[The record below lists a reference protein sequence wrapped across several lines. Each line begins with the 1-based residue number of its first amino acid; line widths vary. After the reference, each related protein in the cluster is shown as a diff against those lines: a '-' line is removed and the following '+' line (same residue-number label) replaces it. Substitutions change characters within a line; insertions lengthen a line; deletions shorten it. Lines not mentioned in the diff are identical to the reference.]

1 MVSTGEIV
9 MQYKQPLK
17 ILILA
22 AEIVPFAKVGGLADV
37 VGALPK
43 SLQAL
48 GHDVRLAMP
57 RYGQIDPARFDLE
70 TVLDAVAVNMS
81 NFRVQVS
88 VRQGKIG
95 SAQIHTAL
103 PAPQAGLPDAAASS
117 FAQAVCKE
125 NEIPVYMI
133 DAPRYFEREN
143 IYGYTDDGERFILF
157 CRSVLEA
164 MRALDWSP
172 DIIHCHDWH
181 TGIVP
186 NWMHTI
192 YRDDPFYADVASVY
206 TIHNL
211 AYQGIFGYRILE
223 VAGVAAQGF
232 LYPQIAELAN
242 VVDLMGRG
250 ILFADAITTV
260 SERYAQEIL
269 TPTFGEKLDH
279 LLRSRRDRLFGIL
292 NGLDYEEMNP
302 ATDHYI
308 HTNFDAQSLDKRP
321 ENKRALQEQAHLPVR
336 PDVPLLA
343 MISRLTDQKGFDL
356 LGQIIQPLLAQGV
369 QFVVLGIGDQHYH
382 EMFQNLAARY
392 PEQVAIFL
400 TFNTEIAQRIYA
412 GIDMFLMPSRFEPC
426 GLGQLIAMRYGSVPI
441 VRAVGGLADTVQE
454 YDPRSGEGNGFTF
467 ANYDAWEFFA
477 AIVRALE
484 LYRFKDIWRKLQ
496 LRGMAAD
503 HSWQASAIRYVEV
516 YNNAIEFHKSGK

>member
-9 MQYKQPLK
+9 MQYKEPLK

-57 RYGQIDPARFDLE
+57 RYGQIDTARCYLQ
-70 TVLDAVAVNMS
+70 TVLDAVTVNMS

-95 SAQIHTAL
+95 
-103 PAPQAGLPDAAASS
+103 
-117 FAQAVCKE
+117 
-125 NEIPVYMI
+125 NETPVYMI

-232 LYPQIAELAN
+232 LYPQITELAN
-242 VVDLMGRG
+242 VVDIMGRG

-279 LLRSRRDRLFGIL
+279 LLRTRRDRLFGIL
-292 NGLDYEEMNP
+292 NGIDYQEMNP
-302 ATDHYI
+302 AADRYI
-308 HTNFDAQSLDKRP
+308 SSQFDANCLDRRAA
-321 ENKRALQEQAHLPVR
+321 NKQALQERAHLPV
-336 PDVPLLA
+336 PAEIPVLA
-343 MISRLTDQKGFDL
+343 MSARLTDQ
-356 LGQIIQPLLAQGV
+356 QG
-369 QFVVLGIGDQHYH
+369 
-382 EMFQNLAARY
+382 
-392 PEQVAIFL
+392 
-400 TFNTEIAQRIYA
+400 
-412 GIDMFLMPSRFEPC
+412 
-426 GLGQLIAMRYGSVPI
+426 
-441 VRAVGGLADTVQE
+441 
-454 YDPRSGEGNGFTF
+454 
-467 ANYDAWEFFA
+467 
-477 AIVRALE
+477 
-484 LYRFKDIWRKLQ
+484 
-496 LRGMAAD
+496 
-503 HSWQASAIRYVEV
+503 
-516 YNNAIEFHKSGK
+516 

>member
-1 MVSTGEIV
+1 
-9 MQYKQPLK
+9 MQYEQPLR

-43 SLQAL
+43 SLAEL

-57 RYGQIDPARFDLE
+57 RYGQVDPERFKLN
-70 TVLDAVAVNMS
+70 TVLDAVTVNMT
-81 NFRVQVS
+81 NFHVQVS
-88 VRQGKIG
+88 VRQGAIG
-95 SAQIHTAL
+95 
-103 PAPQAGLPDAAASS
+103 DA
-117 FAQAVCKE
+117 V
-125 NEIPVYMI
+125 PVYMI

-157 CRSVLEA
+157 CRAALEA

-172 DIIHCHDWH
+172 DVIHCNDWH

-186 NWMHTI
+186 NWLHTI
-192 YRDDPFYADVASVY
+192 YHEDPFYATSATVY

-223 VAGVAAQGF
+223 VAGVADHGF
-232 LYPQIAELAN
+232 LYPQIPELAN

-250 ILFADAITTV
+250 ILFADAVTTV

-269 TPTFGEKLDH
+269 TPNFGEKLDH
-279 LLRSRRDRLFGIL
+279 LLRSRHERLFGIL
-292 NGLDYEEMNP
+292 NGIDYQEMNP
-302 ATDHYI
+302 ATDRYI
-308 HTNFDAQSLDKRP
+308 HTPFDADSLDKRA

-336 PDVPLLA
+336 SDVPLLA
-343 MISRLTDQKGFDL
+343 MISRLANQKGFDL
-356 LGQIIQPLLAQGV
+356 LAQIAQPLLAQSV

-400 TFNTEIAQRIYA
+400 TFNTELAQRIYA
-412 GIDMFLMPSRFEPC
+412 GSDMFLMPSRFEPC

-441 VRAVGGLADTVQE
+441 VRSVGGLADTVQE
-454 YDPRSGEGNGFTF
+454 YDPHTGEGNGFTF
-467 ANYDAWEFFA
+467 TNYDPWELFA

-484 LYRFKDIWRKLQ
+484 VYRFTDIWRTLQ
-496 LRGMAAD
+496 QRGMAAD
-503 HSWQASAIRYVEV
+503 HSWQASARRYVEV
-516 YNNAIEFHKSGK
+516 YRNAMAFHESGK

>member
-1 MVSTGEIV
+1 
-9 MQYKQPLK
+9 MQYEQPLK

-48 GHDVRLAMP
+48 GHDVRLFMP
-57 RYGQIDPARFDLE
+57 RYGQIDPARFGLTTKLNEVD
-70 TVLDAVAVNMS
+70 VNMGS
-81 NFRVQVS
+81 FHVQVS
-88 VRQGKIG
+88 VLEGTIG
-95 SAQIHTAL
+95 DS
-103 PAPQAGLPDAAASS
+103 
-117 FAQAVCKE
+117 V
-125 NEIPVYMI
+125 PVYLI
-133 DAPRYFEREN
+133 DAPRFFDREN

-157 CRSVLEA
+157 CRAALEVMRVL
-164 MRALDWSP
+164 DCSP

-192 YRDDPFYADVASVY
+192 YHNDPFYAQAATVY

-223 VAGVAAQGF
+223 VAGVASNGF
-232 LYPQIAELAN
+232 LYPQITELAN
-242 VVDLMGRG
+242 VVDIMGRG

-260 SERYAQEIL
+260 SERYAHEIL

-292 NGLDYEEMNP
+292 NGIDYAEMNP
-302 ATDHYI
+302 ATDRYI
-308 HTNFDAQSLDKRP
+308 ASNFDLDSLDNRA
-321 ENKRALQEQAHLPVR
+321 ENKRTLQTMAHLPVR
-336 PDVPLLA
+336 DDAPLLA

-356 LGQIIQPLLAQGV
+356 LSQIIQPLMAQGI
-369 QFVVLGIGDQHYH
+369 QLVVLGIGDQHYH

-400 TFNTEIAQRIYA
+400 TFNTEIAQHMYA
-412 GIDMFLMPSRFEPC
+412 GSDMFLMPSRFEPC

-441 VRAVGGLADTVQE
+441 VRAVGGLADTVQK
-454 YDPRSGEGNGFTF
+454 YDPRTGEGNGFSF
-467 ANYDAWEFFA
+467 ASYDPWEFFA

-484 LYRFKDIWRKLQ
+484 LFRFKDIWRSLQ
-496 LRGMAAD
+496 MRGMSAD
-503 HSWQASAIRYVEV
+503 HSWTASAKRYVDV
-516 YNNAIEFHKSGK
+516 YRNAIEFHKKGK

>member
-1 MVSTGEIV
+1 MMPPE
-9 MQYKQPLK
+9 QPLN

-37 VGALPK
+37 VGALPI

-48 GHDVRLAMP
+48 GHDVRLVMP
-57 RYGQIDPARFDLE
+57 RYGQIDPDRFGLTTLIDS
-70 TVLDAVAVNMS
+70 LDVKMGEYS
-81 NFRVQVS
+81 VQVTI
-88 VRQGKIG
+88 RQATIG
-95 SAQIHTAL
+95 D
-103 PAPQAGLPDAAASS
+103 G
-117 FAQAVCKE
+117 
-125 NEIPVYMI
+125 IPVYMV

-157 CRSVLEA
+157 CRAALEA
-164 MRALDWSP
+164 VCALDWSP

-181 TGIVP
+181 TGFVP
-186 NWMHTI
+186 NWMHTT
-192 YRDDPFYADVASVY
+192 YREDPFFAHAATVY

-232 LYPQIAELAN
+232 LYPHIVELAN
-242 VVDLMGRG
+242 VVDIMARG

-269 TPTFGEKLDH
+269 TPTFGERLDH

-292 NGLDYEEMNP
+292 NGINYEEMNP
-302 ATDHYI
+302 ATDRFI
-308 HTNFDAQSLDKRP
+308 QANFDAQTLDQRE
-321 ENKRALQEQAHLPVR
+321 ENKLALQEYAHLPQL
-336 PDVPLLA
+336 PDVPVLA
-343 MISRLTDQKGFDL
+343 MISRLADQKGFDL
-356 LGQIIQPLLAQGV
+356 LAQIFQPLLTQGI

-400 TFNTEIAQRIYA
+400 TFNTELAQRIYA
-412 GIDMFLMPSRFEPC
+412 GSDMFLMPSRFEPC

-454 YDPRSGEGNGFTF
+454 YDPRTGEGNGFSF
-467 ANYDAWEFFA
+467 VNYDPWELFA

-484 LYRFKDIWRKLQ
+484 LYRFTDIWRTLQ
-496 LRGMAAD
+496 RRGMAAD
-503 HSWQASAIRYVEV
+503 HSWTASARRYVEV
-516 YNNAIEFHKSGK
+516 YRNALEFHDNGK